1 MSDLV
6 VGGAVSVSHGDAG
19 HRYECK
25 VVEIDDNMVLLH
37 WHGYKRKSWQDFWLD
52 QNSDRIGSIEAA
64 DREPPRPAKSLKA
77 RSPDHVRGPAGD
89 MARTQELLTPDTV
102 VPDSDSE
109 CCRKCSKPLHELSI
123 IQIQT
128 LLRQYI
134 TTYIKLKYTSD

>member
-52 QNSDRIGSIEAA
+52 RNSDRIGSIEAA

-77 RSPDHVRGPAGD
+77 RSPDHDRGQAGD
-89 MARTQELLTPDTV
+89 MAKTQEFRVMNHHL
-102 VPDSDSE
+102 
-109 CCRKCSKPLHELSI
+109 PLVTKTQREHG
-123 IQIQT
+123 
-128 LLRQYI
+128 RW
-134 TTYIKLKYTSD
+134 